1 MFSKSKRLGLQLQ
14 GGACPL
20 WWQCNQR
27 EGTEPQSQI
36 NEVNLFETPVHFDSH
51 GILPRKFVWH
61 LIVWTKTNQN
71 RGLPG
76 FRWISMMYC
85 PSISLEIF
93 GPIFFAK
100 FLLYKRK
107 QAPTE
112 ATPVVLQW
120 EQLPVSWLAGVEEHS
135 IACSEVQ
142 SKSWTEKQQDIQNYP
157 PAHEEL
163 ELQQRRSPR
172 EWTEVHKRDSQDSA
186 DGRCFVLDIWNSC
199 NVRGMVARR
208 AKVDF

>member
-93 GPIFFAK
+93 GPIFLPNSYFTRGSKPQPKQLQWCSNESNSRCHGLQASRSTRSHAARCSRK
-100 FLLYKRK
+100 VELKSNKISRIILLRTRSSSCNSGGVQESEQKSTK
-107 QAPTE
+107 EIPKIPQMA
-112 ATPVVLQW
+112 VVLY
-120 EQLPVSWLAGVEEHS
+120 LTFGIHAT
-135 IACSEVQ
+135 SEV
-142 SKSWTEKQQDIQNYP
+142 W
-157 PAHEEL
+157 
-163 ELQQRRSPR
+163 
-172 EWTEVHKRDSQDSA
+172 
-186 DGRCFVLDIWNSC
+186 
-199 NVRGMVARR
+199 
-208 AKVDF
+208 